1 MCGSC
6 CNGISH
12 TKGTFL
18 YEHCRNRTFSFIQ
31 LCLDHKSS
39 CHTVRIC
46 FELHHF
52 CCQKNHL
59 EKLLNSFFCM
69 RGYRYENRASA
80 PVFRN
85 QFILCQFLFYT
96 LNICTWLIDL
106 IDRYDNFN
114 SRCFGMVD
122 RLDRLRHHTVICC
135 NYKNRNICRICSSH
149 THCSKRLMSRCIQEC
164 DLFSVDLYY
173 RSTDVLCD
181 STCLAVCHTGIT
193 DRIQQRSLSMV
204 NVSHNTYNRRTFYHS
219 SFIFF
224 IFFEKL
230 FNDIYNF
237 FFFTKDLKFHCDFFC
252 CLKINFLIHCYDLA
266 LHEQFLYD
274 HRRYHFHLVCQF
286 LNCQY
291 FRDCDLFDFLFL
303 FHFRLWLWSLHFYC
317 RLLLSAFFALAFK
330 SFFSVFFFLVIFFF
344 IFCFIALRFLLLYQW
359 RRN

>member
-1 MCGSC
+1 
-6 CNGISH
+6 
-12 TKGTFL
+12 
-18 YEHCRNRTFSFIQ
+18 
-31 LCLDHKSS
+31 
-39 CHTVRIC
+39 
-46 FELHHF
+46 
-52 CCQKNHL
+52 
-59 EKLLNSFFCM
+59 M
-69 RGYRYENRASA
+69 RRYRYKDRTST

-85 QFILCQFLFYT
+85 QFIFCQLLFYT
-96 LNICTWLIDL
+96 FDVCTWFIDL
-106 IDRYDNFN
+106 IDCNNDLN

-122 RLDRLRHHTVICC
+122 CFHCLRHHTVICC
-135 NYKNRNICRICSSH
+135 NYKDCNIGRICTSH
-149 THCSKRLMSRCIQEC
+149 THCSKCLMSRCIQEC
-164 DLFSVDLYY
+164 DLFSVNLHYG
-173 RSTDVLCD
+173 STDVLCD
-181 STCLAVCHTGIT
+181 STCLTVCHTGIT
-193 DRIQQRSLSMV
+193 NRIKKRCFSMV
-204 NVSHNTYNRRTFYHS
+204 NVSHDTDNRRTFHHRC
-219 SFIFF
+219 FIFF
-224 IFFEKL
+224 LFFEKL
-230 FNDIYNF
+230 FDHINHF
-237 FFFTKDLKFHCDFFC
+237 FFFTENFKFHCDFFC